1 MSEVQVIDSVK
12 VPFPTESES
21 KCPCT
26 TKQLVLIIIPIAS
39 ILIYLAIFLP
49 IYLGSKG
56 DKFKVIIV
64 NEDNSTISKLNFIEE
79 YAQFKE
85 KIFNNSYSTLTPENG
100 YDKIYIHLGDINETS
115 NKYFDFFKSNR
126 TFIPP
131 KTKIIFLSAETS
143 LSWFNINVNENYNL
157 FDEVKNSSN
166 QVLNK
171 IDKISNEEKINYD
184 KIFIGGY
191 GQGGVMVN
199 SIILN
204 SKHEL
209 GVFIS
214 LSGFILDNGFSYNN
228 ISTNLTNEQKEIS
241 EHKKI
246 YKIFATYSLNNQD
259 INKTGTIQN
268 YLSYY
273 GEFTNFN
280 LYVYRSLKNEFLEQ
294 PIFSIIKQWLKEIIH
309 I

>member
-1 MSEVQVIDSVK
+1 
-12 VPFPTESES
+12 
-21 KCPCT
+21 
-26 TKQLVLIIIPIAS
+26 LIIPIAS

-49 IYLGSKG
+49 IYLKSKG

-64 NEDNSTISKLNFIEE
+64 SDDNSTNSKLSFIEE
-79 YAQFKE
+79 YEQFKE

-100 YDKIYIHLGDINETS
+100 YDKIYIHLGDINETL

-126 TFIPP
+126 TFIPR

-143 LSWFNINVNENYNL
+143 LSWFNINVNENNNL

-204 SKHEL
+204 SKHEF
-209 GVFIS
+209 GGYIP
-214 LSGFILDNGFSYNN
+214 LSGFILDNGFQYNN
-228 ISTNLTNEQKEIS
+228 ISTNLTTEQKEIS
-241 EHKKI
+241 EHKKN

-259 INKTGTIQN
+259 INKTEAINN
-268 YLSYY
+268 YLDYY

-280 LYVYRSLKNEFLEQ
+280 LYVYRAFKKR
-294 PIFSIIKQWLKEIIH
+294 IFRATYFSYYKAMVKRNIAYMI
-309 I
+309 

>member
-1 MSEVQVIDSVK
+1 MSEVQVIDAAVK
-12 VPFPTESES
+12 VPFPTKI

-26 TKQLVLIIIPIAS
+26 TKQLILLIIPIAS

-49 IYLGSKG
+49 IYLRSKG

-64 NEDNSTISKLNFIEE
+64 SDDNSTNSKLSFIEE
-79 YAQFKE
+79 YDQFKE
-85 KIFNNSYSTLTPENG
+85 KIFNNSYSILTPENG

-126 TFIPP
+126 TFIPR

-143 LSWFNINVNENYNL
+143 LSWFNININENYNL

-204 SKHEL
+204 SKNEF
-209 GVFIS
+209 GGYIP
-214 LSGFILDNGFSYNN
+214 LSGFILDNGFQYNN
-228 ISTNLTNEQKEIS
+228 ISTYLTTEQKEVS
-241 EHKKI
+241 EQKKN

-259 INKTGTIQN
+259 NNKTETIHN
-268 YLSYY
+268 YLDYY

-280 LYVYRSLKNEFLEQ
+280 LYVYRALKNEFLEQ
-294 PIFSIIKQWLKEIIH
+294 PIFPIIKQWLKEILYI
-309 I
+309 